1 MDRNNPDQKLCLNT
15 NQSQSRQAQ
24 PTAKPSHT
32 NQIHS
37 LLMEPQLSIFDAL
50 RNTPQEGSSSP
61 GEALKAAGMAQ
72 VLENAGTAFVDRAC
86 AVVQKVH
93 GGQQILAEDWRITCQ
108 EHGVTPHHVN
118 GWGALTS
125 SMARRGII
133 RATGQYVKANSKRNH
148 SHPYQL
154 WEVVTRPLP

>member
-1 MDRNNPDQKLCLNT
+1 
-15 NQSQSRQAQ
+15 
-24 PTAKPSHT
+24 
-32 NQIHS
+32 
-37 LLMEPQLSIFDAL
+37 MEPQLSIFDAL
-50 RNTPQEGSSSP
+50 GNTPQEASSSP

-72 VLENAGTAFVDRAC
+72 TLENGPERPLWSAPAPWFEKCTVASGSWPR
-86 AVVQKVH
+86 H
-93 GGQQILAEDWRITCQ
+93 WRTTCE

-154 WEVVTRPLP
+154 WEVVA